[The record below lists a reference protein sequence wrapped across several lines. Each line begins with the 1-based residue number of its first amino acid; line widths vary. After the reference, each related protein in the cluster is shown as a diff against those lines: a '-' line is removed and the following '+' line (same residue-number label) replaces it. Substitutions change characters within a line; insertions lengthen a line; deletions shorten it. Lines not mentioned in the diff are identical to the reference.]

1 MSEAVQAA
9 LPWIVCGIAAAI
21 LIPAIIDIF
30 RRKTRKKA
38 EDEGKEQN
46 TWLVEGVGIGMLA
59 GYWLGRALVNAVL
72 GLALGVLA
80 GRIRRYSRAAGTAAG
95 IYCAM
100 ARSQNG
106 AESAAL

>member
-46 TWLVEGVGIGMLA
+46 TWLVEGVGIGML
-59 GYWLGRALVNAVL
+59 GRALGNAVL

-80 GRIRRYSRAAGTAAG
+80 GMFLVSNIKKK
-95 IYCAM
+95 
-100 ARSQNG
+100 
-106 AESAAL
+106 

>member
-30 RRKTRKKA
+30 RRKTRKKT
-38 EDEGKEQN
+38 EDEEQN

-59 GYWLGRALVNAVL
+59 GYWLGRALGNAVL

-80 GRIRRYSRAAGTAAG
+80 GMFLGSKIKKK
-95 IYCAM
+95 
-100 ARSQNG
+100 
-106 AESAAL
+106 

>member
-9 LPWIVCGIAAAI
+9 LPWIGCGIAAAI
-21 LIPAIIDIF
+21 LIAAMIDIC

-59 GYWLGRALVNAVL
+59 GYWLGRALGNAVL

-80 GRIRRYSRAAGTAAG
+80 GMFLGSKIKKK
-95 IYCAM
+95 
-100 ARSQNG
+100 
-106 AESAAL
+106 

>member
-1 MSEAVQAA
+1 MSEAGQAA

-30 RRKTRKKA
+30 RRKTRNQA
-38 EDEGKEQN
+38 EDEEKEQN

-59 GYWLGRALVNAVL
+59 GYWLGRALGNAVL

-80 GRIRRYSRAAGTAAG
+80 GMFLGSKIKKK
-95 IYCAM
+95 
-100 ARSQNG
+100 
-106 AESAAL
+106 